1 MTSDQAKELLAQK
14 ELDIIKV
21 RKLLTEHYKP
31 NRDGLSDEELYSYL
45 SNIQYMNDFELR
57 KELELLAS
65 L

>member
-21 RKLLTEHYKP
+21 RKLLAEHYKP